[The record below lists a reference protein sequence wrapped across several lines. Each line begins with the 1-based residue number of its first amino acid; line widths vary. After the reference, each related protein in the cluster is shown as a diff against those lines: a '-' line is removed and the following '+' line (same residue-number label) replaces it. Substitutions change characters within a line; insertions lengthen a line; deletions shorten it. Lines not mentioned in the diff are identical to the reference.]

1 MCVCLCFVCV
11 CVSACTRGYLGTYG
25 GQKSVSE
32 PWAGDAMLVSH
43 LTYVLRSELQTHDWA
58 VSAFNIESSAHP
70 NVVFQFKRE
79 RNLVQYDTWVTGL
92 GMEGQ
97 THIPMHGLLI
107 SLILV
112 KIMSTHS
119 QAYQLNN
126 FKGSV
131 HLLVELIFGSIF
143 FLSNSPVKQ

>member
-1 MCVCLCFVCV
+1 MF
-11 CVSACTRGYLGTYG
+11 
-25 GQKSVSE
+25 
-32 PWAGDAMLVSH
+32 VSH

-58 VSAFNIESSAHP
+58 VSAFNIESSVHP

-92 GMEGQ
+92 GVEGQ

-119 QAYQLNN
+119 QAYQFNN